1 VRELLLVVRLGQI
14 LGIDPVDAD
23 MGVESVA
30 RVAKR
35 LGNGQICVMELDIF
49 ADKTYLDFLFAVLDA
64 VDTLRPLVE
73 AWASTP
79 T

>member
-1 VRELLLVVRLGQI
+1 
-14 LGIDPVDAD
+14 

-35 LGNGQICVMELDIF
+35 LGNGQICIMELDIF

-64 VDTLRPLVE
+64 VDKLRPLVE
-73 AWASTP
+73 IRLGSVYIQLAADADEKFDFSSISGAS
-79 T
+79 